1 VTFNND
7 WNSKVCRWIQEG
19 TNVMTVIGYYLIGF
33 KAYSLGEKLG
43 LVLKI
48 WLGSSQGPEGQP
60 TSVIKWT

>member
-1 VTFNND
+1 
-7 WNSKVCRWIQEG
+7 
-19 TNVMTVIGYYLIGF
+19 MTVIGYYLIGF